1 VILPV
6 QPESSLQSVT
16 TLLVRG
22 RRSSSLK
29 NLRAI
34 LSTQYLDN
42 FLFKSIRT
50 ATGKRLRS
58 LSILNFYSFVGI
70 KPSNYH
76 LCKERAKNYTVT
88 KSYHFLEGRCKFPA
102 LRKQKFLF
110 DTGKCF
116 QLPKS
121 YFSCHQNGKLLHSG
135 ERAVFHAWKCKSPAL
150 VLNSKMNG
158 KTQATKWEESPRS
171 RRRLAVAILK
181 VQL

>member
-1 VILPV
+1 MSRIAGGPV
-6 QPESSLQSVT
+6 ARP
-16 TLLVRG
+16 
-22 RRSSSLK
+22 
-29 NLRAI
+29 
-34 LSTQYLDN
+34 
-42 FLFKSIRT
+42 
-50 ATGKRLRS
+50 
-58 LSILNFYSFVGI
+58 
-70 KPSNYH
+70 
-76 LCKERAKNYTVT
+76 YTVT

-158 KTQATKWEESPRS
+158 KTQATEWEESPPPLPQEIGSRHIESTVVSTYTVLYTVYRS
-171 RRRLAVAILK
+171 INYPFSYLLIYLFIYLFIYFILYTNTL
-181 VQL
+181 VIYTSLCV

>member
-1 VILPV
+1 MNQYIPS
-6 QPESSLQSVT
+6 EQSRFCMKSCNMPSDL
-16 TLLVRG
+16 TLCQM
-22 RRSSSLK
+22 
-29 NLRAI
+29 
-34 LSTQYLDN
+34 T
-42 FLFKSIRT
+42 
-50 ATGKRLRS
+50 
-58 LSILNFYSFVGI
+58 
-70 KPSNYH
+70 
-76 LCKERAKNYTVT
+76 YTVT
-88 KSYHFLEGRCKFPA
+88 KSYHFLEGRCKFQA

-158 KTQATKWEESPRS
+158 KTHATEWEERPPPRS